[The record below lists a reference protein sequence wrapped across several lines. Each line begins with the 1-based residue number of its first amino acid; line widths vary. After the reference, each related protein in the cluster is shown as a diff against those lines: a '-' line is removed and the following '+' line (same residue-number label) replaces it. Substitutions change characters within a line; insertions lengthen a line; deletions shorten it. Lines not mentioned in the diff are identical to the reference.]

1 MQTRNVNMSEY
12 DKVRTGKL
20 VLKGEKVRSKKRKS
34 KKQEKEHV
42 TNTDDNDTT
51 AHGGW
56 WKATQVSEVTGT
68 VAIEFGNNTYVKA
81 LDNGLFTL
89 GAPHDE
95 GDGPSPEEI
104 LTAFPVS
111 ESKVA
116 LKSGYGKYLGID
128 KKGIVIGRSDA
139 VGMIEQWEPIFQ
151 DKKLA
156 ILNSNNYFMSLTE
169 DDDIVCQNKSAG
181 ASEFCTIRSITQKA
195 QDPTKDIPKEEQG
208 SLQDVEVNYVR
219 KFQKFQDKKLKIC
232 KTDRSELEKAK
243 RDGNLHEALLDRRS
257 KMKADRYCK

>member
-1 MQTRNVNMSEY
+1 MSEY

-20 VLKGEKVRSKKRKS
+20 VLKGEKIRSKKRKS

-42 TNTDDNDTT
+42 SATDDKDII

-68 VAIEFGNNTYVKA
+68 VAIEFGNHTYMKA

-95 GDGPSPEEI
+95 GEGPSPEEI
-104 LTAFPVS
+104 LTAFPIG
-111 ESKVA
+111 ETKIA
-116 LKSGYGKYLGID
+116 LKSGYGKYLGVD
-128 KKGIVIGRSDA
+128 KKGVVVGRSDA

-151 DKKLA
+151 DNKLA
-156 ILNSNNYFMSLTE
+156 ILNSNSCFISLTDE
-169 DDDIVCQNKSAG
+169 DDIVCQTKTAG
-181 ASEFCTIRSITQKA
+181 PSEFCTIRSITQKA
-195 QDPTKDIPKEEQG
+195 QDPNKDVPKEEQG

-219 KFQKFQDKKLKIC
+219 KFQKFQDKKLRINKS
-232 KTDRSELEKAK
+232 DRTELEKAK
-243 RDGNLHEALLDRRS
+243 IEGTLHETLLDRRS